1 METALMKRFID
12 KKLVLALLMSA
23 SGLHA
28 SGDGMSM
35 SYFRQSLNFVGHTAQ
50 QGLSFV
56 GRQVG
61 STVKNH
67 PYITMAVLAY
77 EFSMRYYGLSNWT
90 LSHGVSLLSKK
101 IVDRARALN
110 SVKTDV
116 VTPVVDER
124 HENVLSDKKTDIT
137 APVVGSSVITERS
150 EAVKIKPLPVT
161 PVNLATKVKK
171 IPVTPGKSVEKIKP
185 SSTTSCKSEVVVA
198 NQQELTTL
206 LEGLSNGSVAIDKDS
221 EATFVPLCESLLETK
236 DVERLKRL
244 FQLLSRGGVN
254 ASYRASIIA
263 LLKKAA
269 GSDNQRVIPV
279 AREI

>member
-1 METALMKRFID
+1 
-12 KKLVLALLMSA
+12 
-23 SGLHA
+23 
-28 SGDGMSM
+28 
-35 SYFRQSLNFVGHTAQ
+35 
-50 QGLSFV
+50 
-56 GRQVG
+56 
-61 STVKNH
+61 
-67 PYITMAVLAY
+67 
-77 EFSMRYYGLSNWT
+77 
-90 LSHGVSLLSKK
+90 
-101 IVDRARALN
+101 
-110 SVKTDV
+110 
-116 VTPVVDER
+116 
-124 HENVLSDKKTDIT
+124 
-137 APVVGSSVITERS
+137 
-150 EAVKIKPLPVT
+150 VKIKPLPVP
-161 PVNLATKVKK
+161 PVNLATQVKK
-171 IPVTPGKSVEKIKP
+171 IPVTPGTSVEKIKP
-185 SSTTSCKSEVVVA
+185 SSTPSCTSEVVVA